1 MRQGYVMSPLSYMTF
16 AESFLNSFNK
26 NLFKDY
32 PNKLCEFIPELDNE
46 LYDMVKIFEFNE
58 NKLEFY
64 HDMQN
69 DESIC
74 ILDSK

>member
-1 MRQGYVMSPLSYMTF
+1 MNM
-16 AESFLNSFNK
+16 NK
-26 NLFKDY
+26 
-32 PNKLCEFIPELDNE
+32 E
-46 LYDMVKIFEFNE
+46 LYDMVKIFEFSK

-64 HDMQN
+64 HDMKN